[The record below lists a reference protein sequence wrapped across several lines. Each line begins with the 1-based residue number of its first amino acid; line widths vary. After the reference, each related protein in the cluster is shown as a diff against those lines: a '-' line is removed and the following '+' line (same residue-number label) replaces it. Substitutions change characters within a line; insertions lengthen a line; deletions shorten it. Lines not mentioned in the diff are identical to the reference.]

1 MINVLYFGD
10 LSAGAMGIINRDIK
24 KIIDKDYPEINFELM
39 DWSLPKNYVYLFN
52 TKAWKN
58 WDMIIVDPYIAS
70 VLDRGWL
77 FKDLPEHEQLKLKN
91 KL

>member
-39 DWSLPKNYVYLFN
+39 DWSLAIYLKICQN
-52 TKAWKN
+52 MSN
-58 WDMIIVDPYIAS
+58 
-70 VLDRGWL
+70 
-77 FKDLPEHEQLKLKN
+77 
-91 KL
+91 